1 VDFNGG
7 SGFKSVSSDR
17 ARASDPD
24 RAEIACFYFKAAVN
38 IDELN
43 YPVSPEQG
51 SYQLTSTA
59 PSHKF
64 GTKKCSI
71 KTAKALTFIESCECH

>member
-1 VDFNGG
+1 MDFKGG

-17 ARASDPD
+17 ARVSDPD

-43 YPVSPEQG
+43 YPVSPLSQ
-51 SYQLTSTA
+51 SF
-59 PSHKF
+59 PV
-64 GTKKCSI
+64 
-71 KTAKALTFIESCECH
+71 